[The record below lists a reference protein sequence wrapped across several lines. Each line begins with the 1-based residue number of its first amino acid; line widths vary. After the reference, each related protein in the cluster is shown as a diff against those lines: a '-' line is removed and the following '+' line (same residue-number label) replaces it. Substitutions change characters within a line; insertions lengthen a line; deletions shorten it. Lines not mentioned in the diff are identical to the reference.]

1 MVSFSNAIRSTIFSG
16 VLIVSSVNGLS
27 TFAPKP
33 PTSTFPDINTAV
45 NEFFDVV
52 KSVRSAKVFEAP
64 VRQEGIKLY
73 IATDGDFDHER
84 PGNGGIRLLDYQ
96 SDKDAIDD
104 AIRLAEGMTR
114 KHDMFRTGF
123 SGAKLVANTDIPLDK
138 IKRKALMEDI
148 AQALE
153 GKKRILPSVE
163 MHKSFEMLMNCFLLW
178 NFSHLMLLFQQ
189 QFVVLSGSVYTG
201 CDLNTCDIDMDYLT
215 EATNEQYVLAGR
227 DSAVDTNVATA
238 ASVIGSIL
246 GLIES
251 HKADGVK
258 ISDLTFTVQGC
269 GKVGSTV
276 AKELVRLGA
285 KKVQT
290 CDIRDS
296 ASNIEGCTPI
306 QDWDSTPC
314 DFLVPCANSLAIT
327 EEVATNFPEGIKF
340 CTGATNSPFA
350 TAEAKSI
357 FAKRGVFHVPES
369 ISSAGAILAD
379 SVEWYDIDLYQ
390 TVEPTLMYGW
400 IRGLS
405 QKKAK
410 SMVELAEKNADNMES
425 ITTDVVPSRKGDP
438 IGKTFPEWIDENT
451 KKTQTLIVGGGMAG
465 CSTAFA
471 LGEKNVNSILVE
483 RGASLAPPTAS
494 SNGDSR
500 MYRKMYSDEFFSK
513 MQATALERWKDVE
526 DKSGETLLQKNGL
539 LFYGEDT
546 GETVEGSVLGAK
558 KTMENLNLEHTF
570 FETGEAIAEEY
581 PSLKG
586 CEGMPYS
593 GVYEA
598 DAGHIK
604 ASKACAAMAKIA
616 SDVCDVHV
624 NTKITSLE
632 VHDDGVTATTEDGL
646 TIKADNA
653 VIAAGPWTNSV
664 LESAGLPKLNL
675 KVWEIQW
682 AHYRV
687 KKSVAASIPQ
697 AFHFRKGQSKED
709 GGLYYV
715 FPASATESLKTADG
729 ADDEEYTYV
738 KVGVDFPSGED
749 LEGMDSFDYQGS
761 QTVLDLMDGWVAE
774 HLPDVEDRVESFTS
788 PYTMTEDS
796 YFVMDKISDKVAVF
810 SGGSGRAFKFG
821 PLIGDCMASLITGEE
836 SPVELERF
844 SASRKALQVGAEAE
858 VESAVAEPE
867 LALA

>member
-1 MVSFSNAIRSTIFSG
+1 MVSFRSAIRSVVFSG
-16 VLIVSSVNGLS
+16 VLITSSVHGLS
-27 TFAPKP
+27 TLTPKP
-33 PTSTFPDINTAV
+33 PTSIFPDITSAV
-45 NEFFDVV
+45 NDFFEVV
-52 KSVRSAKVFEAP
+52 GSVRSAKVFEAP
-64 VRQEGIKLY
+64 VRQDGIKLY

-96 SDKDAIDD
+96 TDSHAIDD

-148 AQALE
+148 AKALE
-153 GKKRILPSVE
+153 
-163 MHKSFEMLMNCFLLW
+163 
-178 NFSHLMLLFQQ
+178 
-189 QFVVLSGSVYTG
+189 VLSGSVYTG

-227 DSAVDTNVATA
+227 DSSVDTNVATA

-251 HKADGVK
+251 HKNEGVK
-258 ISDLTFTVQGC
+258 ISDLIFTVQGC

-290 CDIRDS
+290 CDIREG
-296 ASNIEGCTPI
+296 ASNIEGCTPV
-306 QDWDSTPC
+306 QDWSSTQC

-327 EEVATNFPEGIKF
+327 EDIAASFPEGIKF

-357 FAKRGVFHVPES
+357 FAKRGVYHVPES

-379 SVEWYDIDLYQ
+379 SVEWYDINLYQ

-405 QKKAK
+405 QKKARN
-410 SMVELAEKNADNMES
+410 MVELADKNSDRMES
-425 ITTDVVPSRKGDP
+425 VTPNVVPSRSGDP
-438 IGKTFPEWIDENT
+438 IGKTFPEWIEENT
-451 KKTQTLIVGGGMAG
+451 KKTETLIVGGGMAG

-471 LGEKNVNSILVE
+471 LGEKNVQSILVE
-483 RGASLAPPTAS
+483 RGSSLAPPTAS

-526 DKSGETLLQKNGL
+526 EKSGEKLLQKNGL
-539 LFYGEDT
+539 LFYDEDT

-558 KTMENLNLEHTF
+558 KTMENLNLDHTF
-570 FETGEAIAEEY
+570 FETGEDIAKEY
-581 PSLKG
+581 PALKG

-604 ASKACAAMAKIA
+604 ASKACEAMARVAKEA
-616 SDVCDVHV
+616 CDVHV
-624 NTKITSLE
+624 NTKISSLK
-632 VHDDGVTATTEDGL
+632 VHGKGVTATTEDGL
-646 TIKADNA
+646 TIEADNV

-664 LESAGLPKLNL
+664 LESAGLSPLNL

-687 KKSVAASIPQ
+687 KKSVASSIPQ
-697 AFHFRKGQSKED
+697 AFHFRKGQCKED

-715 FPASATESLKTADG
+715 FPASATESLKNGACDG
-729 ADDEEYTYV
+729 NDEYTYV
-738 KVGVDFPSGED
+738 KVGVDFASGED
-749 LEGMDSFDYQGS
+749 MESMDAFDYKGS
-761 QTVLDLMDGWVAE
+761 EKVLELMDGWVAE
-774 HLPDVEDRVESFTS
+774 HLPDVEERVEAFTS
-788 PYTMTEDS
+788 PYTMTDDS
-796 YFVMDKISDKVAVF
+796 YFVMDNVADNVAVF

-821 PLIGDCMASLITGEE
+821 PLIGDCMASLVTGETP
-836 SPVELERF
+836 PVALERF
-844 SASRKALQVGAEAE
+844 SASREALVAET
-858 VESAVAEPE
+858 VAEPE

>member
-1 MVSFSNAIRSTIFSG
+1 M
-16 VLIVSSVNGLS
+16 
-27 TFAPKP
+27 
-33 PTSTFPDINTAV
+33 
-45 NEFFDVV
+45 
-52 KSVRSAKVFEAP
+52 
-64 VRQEGIKLY
+64 
-73 IATDGDFDHER
+73 
-84 PGNGGIRLLDYQ
+84 
-96 SDKDAIDD
+96 
-104 AIRLAEGMTR
+104 
-114 KHDMFRTGF
+114 
-123 SGAKLVANTDIPLDK
+123 
-138 IKRKALMEDI
+138 
-148 AQALE
+148 
-153 GKKRILPSVE
+153 
-163 MHKSFEMLMNCFLLW
+163 
-178 NFSHLMLLFQQ
+178 
-189 QFVVLSGSVYTG
+189 YTG

-251 HKADGVK
+251 HEDDGVQ

-290 CDIRDS
+290 CDIREGAS
-296 ASNIEGCTPI
+296 AIEGCTPI
-306 QDWDSTPC
+306 GDWASTPC

-327 EEVATNFPEGIKF
+327 EDVAASFPEGVKF

-350 TAEAKSI
+350 TAEAKSL
-357 FAKRGVFHVPES
+357 FAERGVFHVPES

-390 TVEPTLMYGW
+390 TVEPNLMYGW

-405 QKKAK
+405 QKKARN
-410 SMVELAEKNADNMES
+410 MVELSEKDSNKMES
-425 ITTDVVPSRKGDP
+425 ITSDVVPSRKGDP
-438 IGKTFPEWIDENT
+438 IGKTFPEWIKENT
-451 KKTQTLIVGGGMAG
+451 QKTQTLIIGGGMAG

-513 MQATALERWKDVE
+513 MQATALKRWKDVE
-526 DKSGETLLQKNGL
+526 EQSGETLLQKNGL

-558 KTMENLNLEHTF
+558 KTMENLNLEHSF
-570 FETGEAIAEEY
+570 FETGDDLAKEY

-616 SDVCDVHV
+616 SSVCDVHT
-624 NTKITSLE
+624 NTKITSLN
-632 VHDDGVTATTEDGL
+632 VHEEGVTATTEDGV
-646 TIKADNA
+646 TIEADNA

-687 KKSVAASIPQ
+687 KRSVAASIPQ

-715 FPASATESLKTADG
+715 FPASATESLKTTDG
-729 ADDEEYTYV
+729 EDDEYTYV
-738 KVGVDFPSGED
+738 KVGVDFPSGGD
-749 LEGMDSFDYQGS
+749 LKGMDSFDYQGS
-761 QTVLDLMDGWVAE
+761 QKVLDLMDGWVAE
-774 HLPDVEDRVESFTS
+774 HLPDVEERVESFTS
-788 PYTMTEDS
+788 PYTMTDDS
-796 YFVMDKISDKVAVF
+796 YFVMDKVSDKVAVF

-821 PLIGDCMASLITGEE
+821 PLIGDCMASLITGDE

-844 SASRKALQVGAEAE
+844 SASRSALQTQEEALEE
-858 VESAVAEPE
+858 VKEPEPE
-867 LALA
+867 LVLA

>member
-1 MVSFSNAIRSTIFSG
+1 MVSFRTAVRLVIFSG
-16 VLIVSSVNGLS
+16 VLVSTEVFALS
-27 TFAPKP
+27 SISSKRPA
-33 PTSTFPDINTAV
+33 SSFPDINSAV
-45 NEFFDVV
+45 QEFFKVV
-52 KSVRSAKVFEAP
+52 KSTREAKVFEAP
-64 VRQEGIKLY
+64 VRQDGIKLY
-73 IATDGDFDHER
+73 IASDGDFDHER
-84 PGNGGIRLLDYQ
+84 PGNGGIRLLDYKT
-96 SDKDAIDD
+96 DEHAIDD

-123 SGAKLVANTDIPLDK
+123 SGAKLVANTDIPIDS
-138 IKRKALMEDI
+138 INRKKLMEDI
-148 AQALE
+148 AKALE
-153 GKKRILPSVE
+153 
-163 MHKSFEMLMNCFLLW
+163 
-178 NFSHLMLLFQQ
+178 
-189 QFVVLSGSVYTG
+189 VLAGSVYTG

-251 HKADGVK
+251 HEEDGIA

-290 CDIRDS
+290 CDIRESS
-296 ASNIEGCTPI
+296 AQIEGCTPI
-306 QDWDSTPC
+306 KDWASTST

-327 EEVATNFPEGIKF
+327 EEVAKNFPEGIKF

-350 TAEAKSI
+350 ENAKAI
-357 FAKRGVFHVPES
+357 FAERGVFHVPES

-379 SVEWYDIDLYQ
+379 SVEWFDIDLYQ

-410 SMVELAEKNADNMES
+410 NMVELAEKVSERMIDVVS
-425 ITTDVVPSRKGDP
+425 DVVPTRKGDP
-438 IGKTFPEWIDENT
+438 IGKSFPEWIENNT
-451 KKTQTLIVGGGMAG
+451 KRTETLIVGGGMAG

-471 LGEKNVNSILVE
+471 LGEKNIKSILVE
-483 RGASLAPPTAS
+483 RGPTLAPPSAS

-513 MQATALERWKDVE
+513 MQATALDRWKDVE
-526 DKSGETLLQKNGL
+526 DKSGQTLLQKNGL

-558 KTMENLNLEHTF
+558 KTMENLNLDHTF
-570 FETGEAIAEEY
+570 FETGDSIAKAY
-581 PSLKG
+581 PALKG
-586 CEGMPYS
+586 SEGKPYS

-604 ASKACAAMAKIA
+604 ASKACEAMANIA
-616 SDVCDVHV
+616 NEVCDIHLD
-624 NTKITSLE
+624 TKIVSLDVQDE
-632 VHDDGVTATTEDGL
+632 KVTATTEDGL
-646 TIKADNA
+646 TIKADN
-653 VIAAGPWTNSV
+653 VVLAAGPWTNSV
-664 LESAGLPKLNL
+664 LESAGLPKLNI

-687 KKSVAASIPQ
+687 KKSVSASIPQ
-697 AFHFRKGQSKED
+697 AFHFRKGQCKED

-715 FPASATESLKTADG
+715 FPSSATESLKNPDNG
-729 ADDEEYTYV
+729 KEDEYTYV
-738 KVGVDFPSGED
+738 KVGVDFPSGGD
-749 LEGMDSFDYQGS
+749 LEGMDTFDYGGS
-761 QTVLDLMDGWVAE
+761 EKVLELMDGWVAE
-774 HLPDVEDRVESFTS
+774 HLPEVEERVESYTS
-788 PYTMTEDS
+788 PYTMTDDS
-796 YFVMDKISDKVAVF
+796 YFVMDKVADQVAVF

-821 PLIGDCMASLITGEE
+821 PLIGDCMAALVTGEQP
-836 SPVELERF
+836 PVALERF
-844 SASRKALQVGAEAE
+844 SAFRESVATSKISPANDSALVPFA
-858 VESAVAEPE
+858 
-867 LALA
+867 

>member
-1 MVSFSNAIRSTIFSG
+1 MVSFRTAVRSAVFSGLVFSSTVFSLSTISPRQPSQP
-16 VLIVSSVNGLS
+16 IVI
-27 TFAPKP
+27 
-33 PTSTFPDINTAV
+33 PDITNAV
-45 NEFFDVV
+45 KEFFSVV
-52 KSVRSAKVFEAP
+52 GSTRDAKVFEAP

-96 SDKDAIDD
+96 SDGHAIDD

-123 SGAKLVANTDIPLDK
+123 SGAKLVANTNIALDRV
-138 IKRKALMEDI
+138 KRKQLMEDI

-153 GKKRILPSVE
+153 
-163 MHKSFEMLMNCFLLW
+163 
-178 NFSHLMLLFQQ
+178 
-189 QFVVLSGSVYTG
+189 VLAGSVYTG

-215 EATNEQYVLAGR
+215 EATKEQYVLAGR

-251 HKADGVK
+251 HKDEDGGLA

-290 CDIRDS
+290 CDIRESTAD
-296 ASNIEGCTPI
+296 IEGCTPI
-306 QDWDSTPC
+306 KDWANTPT

-327 EEVATNFPEGIKF
+327 EDIATNFPEGIRF

-350 TAEAKSI
+350 EEAKEI
-357 FAKRGVFHVPES
+357 FAERGVFHVPES

-379 SVEWYDIDLYQ
+379 SVEWYDLDLYQ

-400 IRGLS
+400 IRNLS
-405 QKKAK
+405 QNKART
-410 SMVELAEKNADNMES
+410 MVELAEKVSKRMAG
-425 ITTDVVPSRKGDP
+425 VVPEVVPPRKGDP
-438 IGKTFPEWIDENT
+438 IGKSFPEWIEQNT
-451 KKTQTLIVGGGMAG
+451 KKTETLIVGGGMAG

-471 LGEKNVNSILVE
+471 LGEKNVKSILVE
-483 RGASLAPPTAS
+483 RGSSLAPPTAS

-513 MQATALERWKDVE
+513 MQATALQRWNDVE
-526 DKSGETLLQKNGL
+526 EKSGETLLQKNGL

-570 FETGEAIAEEY
+570 FETGDSIADEY
-581 PSLKG
+581 PALKG
-586 CEGMPYS
+586 CKGMPYS

-604 ASKACAAMAKIA
+604 ASKACNAMANIA
-616 SDVCDVHV
+616 KEVCDIHLD
-624 NTKITSLE
+624 TKIVSLDVKDE
-632 VHDDGVTATTEDGL
+632 KVTATTVDGL
-646 TIKADNA
+646 TIKADNV

-664 LESAGLPKLNL
+664 LESAGLPKLNV

-682 AHYRV
+682 GHYRV
-687 KKSVAASIPQ
+687 KKSVASSIPQ
-697 AFHFRKGQSKED
+697 AFHFRKGQCEVD

-715 FPASATESLKTADG
+715 FPASATESPKSSKDVDN
-729 ADDEEYTYV
+729 DDEYTYV
-738 KVGVDFPSGED
+738 KVGVDFPSGGD
-749 LEGMDSFDYQGS
+749 MEGMDTFNYAGS
-761 QTVLDLMDGWVAE
+761 EKVLELMDGWVAE
-774 HLPDVEDRVESFTS
+774 HLPDVEERVESYTH

-796 YFVMDKISDKVAVF
+796 YFVMDKVADKVAVF

-821 PLIGDCMASLITGEE
+821 PLIGDCMAALVTGNQ
-836 SPVELERF
+836 PPLDLERF
-844 SASRKALQVGAEAE
+844 SASRDGVTTGK
-858 VESAVAEPE
+858 VASDKEPE

>member
-1 MVSFSNAIRSTIFSG
+1 
-16 VLIVSSVNGLS
+16 
-27 TFAPKP
+27 
-33 PTSTFPDINTAV
+33 
-45 NEFFDVV
+45 
-52 KSVRSAKVFEAP
+52 
-64 VRQEGIKLY
+64 
-73 IATDGDFDHER
+73 
-84 PGNGGIRLLDYQ
+84 
-96 SDKDAIDD
+96 
-104 AIRLAEGMTR
+104 
-114 KHDMFRTGF
+114 
-123 SGAKLVANTDIPLDK
+123 
-138 IKRKALMEDI
+138 
-148 AQALE
+148 
-153 GKKRILPSVE
+153 
-163 MHKSFEMLMNCFLLW
+163 
-178 NFSHLMLLFQQ
+178 
-189 QFVVLSGSVYTG
+189 
-201 CDLNTCDIDMDYLT
+201 MDYLT

-251 HKADGVK
+251 HSDDGVK

-290 CDIRDS
+290 CDIREG
-296 ASNIEGCTPI
+296 ASNIAGCTPI
-306 QDWDSTPC
+306 EDWASTPC

-327 EEVATNFPEGIKF
+327 EQVAATFPEGIKF

-350 TAEAKSI
+350 STEAKST
-357 FAKRGVFHVPES
+357 FAERGVFHVPES

-405 QKKAK
+405 QQKARN
-410 SMVELAEKNADNMES
+410 MVELSGKNADKMES
-425 ITTDVVPSRKGDP
+425 VTADVVPSRKGDP
-438 IGKTFPEWIDENT
+438 IGKTFPEWIEENT
-451 KKTQTLIVGGGMAG
+451 KKTETLIVGGGMAG

-483 RGASLAPPTAS
+483 RGASLAPSTAS

-558 KTMENLNLEHTF
+558 KTMENLNLQHTF
-570 FETGEAIAEEY
+570 FETGEEIAKEY

-624 NTKITSLE
+624 NTKITSLD
-632 VHDDGVTATTEDGL
+632 VHEDGVTATTEDGL

-664 LESAGLPKLNL
+664 LESAGLPQLNL

-715 FPASATESLKTADG
+715 FPASATESLKTENGKED
-729 ADDEEYTYV
+729 EYTYV
-738 KVGVDFPSGED
+738 KVGVDFPSGGD
-749 LEGMDSFDYQGS
+749 LEGMETFDYQGS
-761 QTVLDLMDGWVAE
+761 QTILDLMDGWVAE

-796 YFVMDKISDKVAVF
+796 YFVMDKVSDKVAVF

-821 PLIGDCMASLITGEE
+821 PLIGDCMASLITGEDA
-836 SPVELERF
+836 PIELERF
-844 SASRKALQVGAEAE
+844 SASRKALRVQAQEERTNEALAIEKEEE
-858 VESAVAEPE
+858 VKEPE
-867 LALA
+867 LAMA

>member
-1 MVSFSNAIRSTIFSG
+1 M
-16 VLIVSSVNGLS
+16 
-27 TFAPKP
+27 
-33 PTSTFPDINTAV
+33 
-45 NEFFDVV
+45 
-52 KSVRSAKVFEAP
+52 
-64 VRQEGIKLY
+64 
-73 IATDGDFDHER
+73 
-84 PGNGGIRLLDYQ
+84 
-96 SDKDAIDD
+96 
-104 AIRLAEGMTR
+104 
-114 KHDMFRTGF
+114 
-123 SGAKLVANTDIPLDK
+123 
-138 IKRKALMEDI
+138 
-148 AQALE
+148 
-153 GKKRILPSVE
+153 
-163 MHKSFEMLMNCFLLW
+163 
-178 NFSHLMLLFQQ
+178 
-189 QFVVLSGSVYTG
+189 YTG

-251 HKADGVK
+251 HKGEGVK

-290 CDIRDS
+290 CDIREG
-296 ASNIEGCTPI
+296 ATAIEGCTPI
-306 QDWDSTPC
+306 DDWTSASC

-327 EEVATNFPEGIKF
+327 EDIAKNFPEGIRF
-340 CTGATNSPFA
+340 CTGATNSPFCSP
-350 TAEAKSI
+350 EAKSL
-357 FAKRGVFHVPES
+357 FAQRGVFHVPES

-390 TVEPTLMYGW
+390 TVEPNLMYGW
-400 IRGLS
+400 IRNLS
-405 QKKAK
+405 QTKARK
-410 SMVELAEKNADNMES
+410 MVELSEKDSTKMES
-425 ITTDVVPSRKGDP
+425 TTAEVVPSRTGDP
-438 IGKTFPEWIDENT
+438 IGKTFPEWIEENT
-451 KKTQTLIVGGGMAG
+451 QKTETLIIGGGMAG

-471 LGEKNVNSILVE
+471 LGEKNVKSILVE
-483 RGASLAPPTAS
+483 RGSSLAPPTAS

-500 MYRKMYSDEFFSK
+500 MYRKMYSDQFFSK

-526 DKSGETLLQKNGL
+526 EKSGETLLQTNGL

-570 FETGEAIAEEY
+570 FETGNDLAKEY

-598 DAGHIK
+598 DAGHIR

-624 NTKITSLE
+624 NTKLTSLKIHE
-632 VHDDGVTATTEDGL
+632 EGVTATTEDGL
-646 TIKADNA
+646 TIEANNA
-653 VIAAGPWTNSV
+653 VVAAGPWTNSV

-697 AFHFRKGQSKED
+697 AFHFRKGQSEQD

-715 FPASATESLKTADG
+715 FPESATESLVE
-729 ADDEEYTYV
+729 DDDDYTYV
-738 KVGVDFPSGED
+738 KVGVDFASGGD
-749 LEGMDSFDYQGS
+749 LEGMESFDYEGS
-761 QTVLDLMDGWVAE
+761 QTVLELMDGWVAE

-788 PYTMTEDS
+788 PYTMTDDS
-796 YFVMDKISDKVAVF
+796 YFVMDKLSDKVAVF
-810 SGGSGRAFKFG
+810 SGGSGRAFKFA
-821 PLIGDCMASLITGEE
+821 PLIGDCMASLILGDE

-844 SASRKALQVGAEAE
+844 SASRSVLQTPKAQKEVTVTPEQVKER
-858 VESAVAEPE
+858 EPE
-867 LALA
+867 LTST

>member
-1 MVSFSNAIRSTIFSG
+1 M
-16 VLIVSSVNGLS
+16 
-27 TFAPKP
+27 
-33 PTSTFPDINTAV
+33 
-45 NEFFDVV
+45 
-52 KSVRSAKVFEAP
+52 
-64 VRQEGIKLY
+64 
-73 IATDGDFDHER
+73 
-84 PGNGGIRLLDYQ
+84 
-96 SDKDAIDD
+96 
-104 AIRLAEGMTR
+104 
-114 KHDMFRTGF
+114 
-123 SGAKLVANTDIPLDK
+123 
-138 IKRKALMEDI
+138 
-148 AQALE
+148 
-153 GKKRILPSVE
+153 
-163 MHKSFEMLMNCFLLW
+163 
-178 NFSHLMLLFQQ
+178 
-189 QFVVLSGSVYTG
+189 YTG

-251 HKADGVK
+251 HKDDGVK

-276 AKELVRLGA
+276 AKELARLGA
-285 KKVQT
+285 QKVQT
-290 CDIRDS
+290 CDIREG
-296 ASNIEGCTPI
+296 ASTIEGCTPI
-306 QDWDSTPC
+306 DDWTSTPC

-327 EEVATNFPEGIKF
+327 EDIAENFPEGIRF
-340 CTGATNSPFA
+340 CTGATNSPFC
-350 TAEAKSI
+350 TPEAKSL
-357 FAKRGVFHVPES
+357 FAQRGVFHVPES

-390 TVEPTLMYGW
+390 TVEPNLMYGW
-400 IRGLS
+400 IRNLS
-405 QKKAK
+405 QSKARN
-410 SMVELAEKNADNMES
+410 MVELSEKDSTKMES
-425 ITTDVVPSRKGDP
+425 TTADVIPSRKGDP
-438 IGKTFPEWIDENT
+438 IGKTFPEWIEENT
-451 KKTQTLIVGGGMAG
+451 QKTETLIIGGGMAG

-483 RGASLAPPTAS
+483 RGSSLAPPTAS

-526 DKSGETLLQKNGL
+526 EKSGENLLQTNGL

-558 KTMENLNLEHTF
+558 KTMENLNLDHTF
-570 FETGEAIAEEY
+570 FETGNDLAKEY

-598 DAGHIK
+598 DAGHIR

-624 NTKITSLE
+624 NTKLTSLKIHE
-632 VHDDGVTATTEDGL
+632 EGVTATTEDGL
-646 TIKADNA
+646 TIEADNA

-697 AFHFRKGQSKED
+697 AFHFRKGQSEQD

-715 FPASATESLKTADG
+715 FPASATESLVE
-729 ADDEEYTYV
+729 DDDDYTYV
-738 KVGVDFPSGED
+738 KVGVDFPSGGD
-749 LEGMDSFDYQGS
+749 LEGMESFDYEGS
-761 QTVLDLMDGWVAE
+761 QTILELMDGWVAE

-788 PYTMTEDS
+788 PYTMTDDS
-796 YFVMDKISDKVAVF
+796 YFVMDKLSDKVAVF
-810 SGGSGRAFKFG
+810 SGGSGRAFKFA
-821 PLIGDCMASLITGEE
+821 PLIGDCMASLILGEE
-836 SPVELERF
+836 SPVELGRF
-844 SASRKALQVGAEAE
+844 SASRSVLQTPQTQKEATVTLEE
-858 VESAVAEPE
+858 VKEREPE
-867 LALA
+867 LTRA